1 MKSKITT
8 VDLNKRYKSMAIKAK
23 KKSFLERL
31 KDKIDESET
40 TLDNS
45 KPTAYV
51 LEFNGSINAKE
62 VESLRDEVSAI
73 IMSEKT
79 PENVNVLVKL
89 DSPGGTV
96 TGYGLVSQQ
105 LSRLKERG
113 FDITVVVDQVAASGG
128 YMAAVV
134 SNKIV
139 VAPNAVIGSIGVV
152 CNIPIVEQMLDNLGV
167 DYKEYT
173 AGKYKRTVTSYRQP
187 DEESEQHLNDQLAR
201 IHTFF
206 KDHITKHRPDVDM
219 EVLGTGEV
227 WSGYEAVEN
236 GLADEIGIYD
246 DIIME
251 WITKYQVLKVSK
263 KADMKGFI
271 GKFTTSLVES
281 IGTKLQESTSIHNKF
296 Q

>member
-1 MKSKITT
+1 MSSKFT
-8 VDLNKRYKSMAIKAK
+8 VVDINKRYKSMAIKAK
-23 KKSFLERL
+23 KQSFLERIQE
-31 KDKIDESET
+31 KIDESNVT
-40 TLDNS
+40 IDAS

-51 LEFNGSINAKE
+51 LEFNGSTNAKE

-105 LSRLKERG
+105 LSRLKDRG

-219 EVLGTGEV
+219 DVLGTGEV

-251 WITKYQVLKVSK
+251 WIDKYQVLKVSK
-263 KADMKGFI
+263 KADKKGFI

>member
-8 VDLNKRYKSMAIKAK
+8 VDLNKRYKSMALKSK
-23 KKSFLERL
+23 KQSFLERI
-31 KDKIDESET
+31 KEKIDESNVT
-40 TLDNS
+40 IDAS

-73 IMSEKT
+73 IMTEKT
-79 PENVNVLVKL
+79 PENVKVLVKL

-152 CNIPIVEQMLDNLGV
+152 CNIPIVEQMLDNIGI

-173 AGKYKRTVTSYRQP
+173 AGKLKRTVTSYRQP

-251 WITKYQVLKVSK
+251 WIEKYQVLKVSK

-271 GKFTTSLVES
+271 GKFTASLVES
-281 IGTKLQESTSIHNKF
+281 ISTKLQESTSIHNKF

>member
-1 MKSKITT
+1 MTKVNT
-8 VDLNKRYKSMAIKAK
+8 VDLNKRYKSMALKTK
-23 KKSFLERL
+23 KKSFLQRV
-31 KDKIDESET
+31 KDKVDESNT
-40 TLDNS
+40 TIDSS

-51 LEFNGSINAKE
+51 LEFNGSVNAKE

-73 IMSEKT
+73 IMTETK
-79 PENVNVLVKL
+79 PENVKVLVKL

-134 SNKIV
+134 SDKIV

-152 CNIPIVEQMLDNLGV
+152 CNIPIVEQMLDNIGI

-173 AGKYKRTVTSYRQP
+173 AGKFKRTVTPYRHP
-187 DEESEQHLNDQLAR
+187 DEESEQHLNDQLGR
-201 IHTFF
+201 IHAFF
-206 KDHITKHRPDVDM
+206 KDHISKHRPDVDM
-219 EVLGTGEV
+219 DTLGTGEV

-263 KADMKGFI
+263 KADKKGII
-271 GKFTTSLVES
+271 GKFTTSLVENVS
-281 IGTKLQESTSIHNKF
+281 AKLQESTSIHNKF

>member
-105 LSRLKERG
+105 LSRL
-113 FDITVVVDQVAASGG
+113 
-128 YMAAVV
+128 
-134 SNKIV
+134 
-139 VAPNAVIGSIGVV
+139 
-152 CNIPIVEQMLDNLGV
+152 
-167 DYKEYT
+167 
-173 AGKYKRTVTSYRQP
+173 
-187 DEESEQHLNDQLAR
+187 
-201 IHTFF
+201 
-206 KDHITKHRPDVDM
+206 
-219 EVLGTGEV
+219 
-227 WSGYEAVEN
+227 
-236 GLADEIGIYD
+236 
-246 DIIME
+246 
-251 WITKYQVLKVSK
+251 
-263 KADMKGFI
+263 
-271 GKFTTSLVES
+271 
-281 IGTKLQESTSIHNKF
+281 
-296 Q
+296 